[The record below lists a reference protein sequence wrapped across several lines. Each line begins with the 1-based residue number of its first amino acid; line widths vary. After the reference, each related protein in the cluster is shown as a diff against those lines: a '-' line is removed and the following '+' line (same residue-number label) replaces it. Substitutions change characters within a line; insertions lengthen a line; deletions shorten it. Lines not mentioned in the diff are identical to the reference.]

1 MKTETNGNPE
11 KGICSSCGLCSIQ
24 EWPMHESV
32 RSCVFKNG
40 WLGKREKKLFERE
53 RKLDNPEE
61 MRFGITLE
69 RFLAQLKK
77 PLNGAQWSGI
87 ITAIARAAFESGLVE
102 GVVTLH
108 RNDKSTF
115 FSDPVLAMTA
125 EEIDASK
132 GNKPVLSP
140 VLRSLQEAVRKK
152 LKSILVIGAAC
163 HIHTLRD
170 FQERFP
176 YLQQM
181 DIYTVGIPCVDN
193 VHRNRFNWILERMS
207 KSPATACHMEFMPDF
222 RIHIR
227 HTTGALEKIPFFSLP
242 EELSNPDIFPQA
254 CMACFDYLNCLADIT
269 VGYLA
274 APFRRDGKKQWVLVR
289 TAKGS
294 RLLDLVEDQLE
305 RYPEEGEWEC
315 RDAVLKNTDQI
326 IAGMKE
332 QKAAYSSKRKMPV
345 WAGHMLAW
353 VLGRKGPK
361 GIGFAHYSVDFHLI
375 RHYYYVK
382 YRCPEQLTLLVPRH
396 VRSIIQEYGLPL

>member
-1 MKTETNGNPE
+1 MMTEPKSTPE
-11 KGICSSCGLCSIQ
+11 KGICSSCGLCSIK
-24 EWPMHESV
+24 EWPMHESI

-40 WLGKREKKLFERE
+40 WLGGREKKLFERE

-61 MRFGITLE
+61 MRFGITKE

-77 PLNGAQWSGI
+77 PMPGAQWSGI
-87 ITAIARAAFESGLVE
+87 ITAIAQTAFDSGLVE

-108 RNDKSTF
+108 RSGKNSF
-115 FSDPVLAMTA
+115 FSEPVLAMTPRD
-125 EEIDASK
+125 IDESK

-140 VLRSLQEAVRKK
+140 VLRSLQDAVRKN

-176 YLQQM
+176 YQPQM
-181 DIYTVGIPCVDN
+181 KVYTVGIPCVDN
-193 VHRNRFNWILERMS
+193 VHRNRFHWILQRMS
-207 KSPATACHMEFMPDF
+207 KSPETAFHMEFMADF

-227 HTTGALEKIPFFSLP
+227 HTDGSVEKIPFFSLP
-242 EELSNPDIFPQA
+242 EELSNPEIFPKA
-254 CMACFDYLNCLADIT
+254 CMACFDYLNSLADIT

-274 APFRRDGKKQWVLVR
+274 APFRSNEKLQWILVR
-289 TAKGS
+289 TEKGGQ
-294 RLLDLVEDQLE
+294 LLDPIKDRLE
-305 RYPEEGEWEC
+305 RYPEKGEWEC
-315 RDAVLKNTDQI
+315 RDAVLKNAEAI
-326 IAGMKE
+326 IAAMKE
-332 QKAAYSSKRKMPV
+332 QKASYSSKRKMPV
-345 WAGHMLAW
+345 WAGQILAW

-382 YRCPEQLTLLVPRH
+382 YRYPEQLTLLVPRH